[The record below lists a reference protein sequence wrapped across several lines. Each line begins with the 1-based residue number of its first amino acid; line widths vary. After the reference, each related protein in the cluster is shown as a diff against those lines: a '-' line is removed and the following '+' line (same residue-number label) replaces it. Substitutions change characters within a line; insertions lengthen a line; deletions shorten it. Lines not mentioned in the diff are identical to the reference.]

1 MRRAHLIPS
10 IALGLASVAML
21 PACEAIKT
29 AKQEIAERE
38 QQVREASQDFARR
51 ATPHVTFVNRP
62 FLGTEV
68 KPFTGGTPLPVRLE
82 LNPGGFR
89 FSGSQ
94 GVPLDV
100 ALVAIRTASGVPV
113 VLDEAAGSTPIQAI
127 GDLPYWSGPLS
138 GFLDV
143 LATEYDVAW
152 NFDGKAV
159 RVRPYLTRTY
169 VLPTPIAKPSF
180 QAGSSTAGSGT
191 DTGTQQISAN
201 LSDVDPWKDIDALLK
216 TSIGGD
222 ASYVSAPST
231 GELTVTAR
239 PSDLARIETLI
250 DGLYERHGSQVLLRV
265 SWMVVDIS
273 DSDNYQLD
281 LQAVFNDIASG
292 LRIGTVSPI
301 GSLVDVA
308 GSGGIAIVDAPD
320 DSDLRN
326 WDPSRLLYTA
336 ISQSGRLLDH
346 RTYAQAVQNNTPT
359 AFNDRTL
366 RDYLKN
372 FSRQIGTNGS
382 GDTFST
388 ETDTLS
394 LGSSVQVL
402 PRILSADRVSLLLTV
417 SQASLVDLQ
426 TIALGDDGSFIQLAE
441 RAERGIPAETVIL
454 ENGQS
459 LVLAGFEGDTVS
471 RDQVGTGT
479 PGFFGLGGAQKAD
492 IKRTRLIL
500 VVTATI
506 KRPPPRRRPAPV
518 ILTQRAGS

>member
-1 MRRAHLIPS
+1 MRASHRIVS
-10 IALGLASVAML
+10 IIAGAAFCVGL
-21 PACEAIKT
+21 PGCDAIKT
-29 AKQEIAERE
+29 AKREIAERE
-38 QQVREASQDFARR
+38 QQIQESSANFARR
-51 ATPHVTFVNRP
+51 TTPHVSFVSRP

-68 KPFTGGTPLPVRLE
+68 QPFTGGTPLPTRLE

-94 GVPLDV
+94 GVPLES
-100 ALVAIRTASGVPV
+100 ALLAIRSASGLSV
-113 VLDEAAGSTPIQAI
+113 VLDEAPGSPNVIAV

-138 GFLDV
+138 SFLDV

-159 RVRPYLTRTY
+159 RIRPYLTRTY
-169 VLPTPIAKPSF
+169 VLPTPTAKPSF
-180 QAGSSTAGSGT
+180 QAGSSTAGSGS
-191 DTGTQQISAN
+191 DTGTQQIAAD
-201 LSDVDPWKDIDALLK
+201 LSDVDPWKDIEALLK
-216 TSIGGD
+216 LSVDGD
-222 ASYVSAPST
+222 ATYATSPST

-239 PSDLARIETLI
+239 PSALSRIESLV

-281 LQAVFNDIASG
+281 LQTLFTDAASG

-301 GSLVDVA
+301 GNLLDVA
-308 GSGGIAIVDAPD
+308 GSGGIAVVDAPD

-336 ISQSGRLLDH
+336 ISKSGRLLDH

-372 FSRQIGTNGS
+372 FSRQVGTNGS

-388 ETDTLS
+388 ETETLS

-471 RDQVGTGT
+471 RDQIGTGT
-479 PGFFGLGGAQKAD
+479 PGFFGLGGAQQAE